1 MSDAS
6 NSSGQEVSLSRSSFN
21 EMRALIENLD
31 HIIADRSGGGTDR
44 RDRDFA
50 RRFFGELDSKSA
62 GEVRL
67 NIQDQLNRIKG
78 SGIFS
83 EGGQTAGAITGTSAD
98 IQREENGVES
108 ELSSFLV
115 NIGEAVVDAQREL
128 DKESERYLSETAGK
142 DHLVSSV
149 FKIPKVSANIK
160 FAVNR
165 RRGKK
170 FGILVS
176 RRKTESETS
185 LNQGLDFEVMA
196 VPPPPEVLSEIIK
209 NGMPRFSFELSRSG
223 RERIFN
229 VIKNLIG
236 KKKNHKLA
244 LLVDDENR
252 DRVVILN
259 VIPPQ
264 ERASYLIFFAKEDA
278 SEKSNASEQEG
289 SANRDNEVGV
299 WYAQDL
305 QNDTL
310 EIQALIGFTEKARAR
325 SLENHGRLRDLVLF
339 MAGRQ
344 EKILKGLF

>member
-6 NSSGQEVSLSRSSFN
+6 NNPGQEVTISRSLFN
-21 EMRALIENLD
+21 EMRALLKNLD
-31 HIIADRSGGGTDR
+31 HIIEDRSGRGSDR
-44 RDRDFA
+44 RDKDFA

-62 GEVRL
+62 GNVRL
-67 NIQDQLNRIKG
+67 NIQDQLNRIKESETFSDG
-78 SGIFS
+78 PPMGIS
-83 EGGQTAGAITGTSAD
+83 SAGTSVNVEG
-98 IQREENGVES
+98 EENGVES

-160 FAVNR
+160 FAVNNK
-165 RRGKK
+165 RGKK

-196 VPPPPEVLSEIIK
+196 VPPPPEVLAEIIK

-229 VIKNLIG
+229 VIENLIG
-236 KKKNHKLA
+236 NKKNHKLA
-244 LLVDDENR
+244 LLVNEENR

-259 VIPPQ
+259 VIPPE
-264 ERASYLIFFAKEDA
+264 ERASYLIFYAEEDTT
-278 SEKSNASEQEG
+278 ENDNSNEEG
-289 SANRDNEVGV
+289 VVTNRDNEVGI
-299 WYAQDL
+299 WYAQEL
-305 QNDTL
+305 PHDTM

-325 SLENHGRLRDLVLF
+325 SLEDHGKLRKLVLF
-339 MAGRQ
+339 MAERQ
-344 EKILKGLF
+344 KKILKGLF